1 MATEPQ
7 ELTLSAAVRRAV
19 EACDPDGADDR
30 LSDLLTRFE
39 DRDEPITAVLDVEQE
54 MAEAVGALDPEDD
67 DPALA
72 MAGAVVTY
80 LSFRRTQVD
89 DDDERLLRLDADAEF
104 KGHPPEHVAAW
115 LTGTGGT
122 A

>member
-1 MATEPQ
+1 
-7 ELTLSAAVRRAV
+7 V

-54 MAEAVGALDPEDD
+54 MAEATGALDPEGD
-67 DPALA
+67 DPALQ

-80 LSFRRTQVD
+80 LTYRRTEVKEA
-89 DDDERLLRLDADAEF
+89 DERLLRLAADAEF
-104 KGHPPEHVAAW
+104 KGHPPEDVAAW
-115 LTGTGGT
+115 LNGTGGT

>member
-1 MATEPQ
+1 VATEPQ

-19 EACDPDGADDR
+19 EACDPEGADD
-30 LSDLLTRFE
+30 LLADLLTRFE
-39 DRDEPITAVLDVEQE
+39 DRDEPITTALDVGQE
-54 MAEAVGALDPEDD
+54 MDEAIGALDPEGD

-80 LSFRRTQVD
+80 LRYRRTQVA
-89 DDDERLLRLDADAEF
+89 DDDERLQLAADAEY
-104 KGHPPEHVAAW
+104 KGHPPENVAAW
-115 LTGTGGT
+115 LAGTGGT

>member
-19 EACDPDGADDR
+19 EACDPEGADD
-30 LSDLLTRFE
+30 LLADLLLRFE
-39 DRDEPITAVLDVEQE
+39 DRDEPIRAVVDIEQE
-54 MAEAVGALDPEDD
+54 MAEAVGALDPEGD

-80 LSFRRTQVD
+80 LHFRRTEVND
-89 DDDERLLRLDADAEF
+89 DDQRLLRLAADAEF
-104 KGHPPEHVAAW
+104 KGHPPEHIEAW
-115 LTGTGGT
+115 LEGAGGT